1 MGPTRD
7 EIGATGPEPF
17 NGQTDKRQRSSSSLS
32 PSESSPA
39 FRAGAEEGE
48 RASQRGRWG
57 NPARGQI
64 VPPAPLRP
72 LSGDPPPRLIPW
84 WINYNSSLGK
94 PLEH

>member
-17 NGQTDKRQRSSSSLS
+17 NEGSEAPPSSLPPNPLPHS
-32 PSESSPA
+32 APELRRESE
-39 FRAGAEEGE
+39 
-48 RASQRGRWG
+48 
-57 NPARGQI
+57 PAREVGQSSERQI